1 MRRIVRKNFQEISK
15 SGKGIRIEV
24 EKSIVSEKSDS
35 ATFQLAVLRTELS
48 NSATLLSHTQASIG
62 LMVSALAFMKLFD
75 SYLIFDLCG
84 WIFIILATGVFTRGV
99 LLYRKTKTQIEEEKS
114 FFRGIHQ

>member
-24 EKSIVSEKSDS
+24 EKTIESEKGDS
-35 ATFQLAVLRTELS
+35 ATFPMSVLRTELS

-62 LMVSALAFMKLFD
+62 SMVSALAFMKLFA
-75 SYLIFDLCG
+75 SAL
-84 WIFIILATGVFTRGV
+84 T
-99 LLYRKTKTQIEEEKS
+99 
-114 FFRGIHQ
+114 

>member
-1 MRRIVRKNFQEISK
+1 M
-15 SGKGIRIEV
+15 
-24 EKSIVSEKSDS
+24 SDQS
-35 ATFQLAVLRTELS
+35 DNATLQLAILRTELS
-48 NSATLLSHTQASIG
+48 NSTTFLSHTQAAIG

-99 LLYRKTKTQIEEEKS
+99 LLYRKTKLQIEEEKLFS
-114 FFRGIHQ
+114 GKFSDNN